1 MIKNKKAALRSELYA
16 QRVFSRADLL
26 QGGASGHE
34 ITRAVNAGMLLRL
47 RRDHYA
53 HPDIDP
59 DIAEAVRVGGR
70 LACVSLL
77 QKLGVFV
84 LNAAC
89 LHVFIAP
96 DTSRIRAP
104 RSRSTVL
111 HWSRRSQRGE
121 SRHVVSL
128 RDAVLQAILCQ
139 DPRAAIA
146 TLDSLLHLRLATRTQ
161 LIGLFESLP
170 VRLQPLLSLV
180 DGTAESGPETYMRL
194 ILRTLGVRFETQVV
208 IPGVGRV
215 DFVVQGWLI
224 IECDSKEFH
233 EGWNKQVEDRRRDI
247 AAARLGYTTI
257 RPIASDILYDSP
269 SVRQKISDV
278 LEAFAPSPR
287 RRRVA

>member
-1 MIKNKKAALRSELYA
+1 MIKNKTAALRSELYA
-16 QRVFSRADLL
+16 QMVFSRADLL

-34 ITRAVNAGMLLRL
+34 ITRAVNAGLLLRL

-59 DIAEAVRVGGR
+59 DVAEAVRVGGR
-70 LACVSLL
+70 LACLTLL

-89 LHVFIAP
+89 LHIFIAP

-104 RSRSTVL
+104 RLRSTVL
-111 HWSRRSQRGE
+111 HWSRRSQRGK

-128 RDAVLQAILCQ
+128 RDAVLQATLCQ

-161 LIGLFESLP
+161 LIGLFELLP
-170 VRLQPLLSLV
+170 VRLQPILSLV

-215 DFVVQGWLI
+215 DFVIEGWLI

-247 AAARLGYTTI
+247 AAAGLGYTTI

-278 LEAFAPSPR
+278 LEAFAQPAR